1 VSRRAPGRRPPLRP
15 DLPRSARGQGTEV
28 RAQHDVRVQHL
39 EQRLEVAV
47 PCGRQKGVDDFALS
61 VEGGVGNRVLALDSA
76 TRAAGELTC
85 RLGRAVDDRRDLVE
99 GQGEMSCSTN
109 ASRLD
114 GLRSSTTSSARPT
127 ESASSA
133 SCSGSIPSARSTIGS
148 GMWTPSGS
156 SLRTL
161 RERSM
166 FSETRATTVPIGNG
180 LRRPSER
187 PTDPGHR
194 IRRARPLVRPRAF
207 SEPPRRRLADSRMRQ
222 PGAPRSRARS
232 RLRRGRCSVT
242 MRAGSR

>member
-47 PCGRQKGVDDFALS
+47 PCGRQKGVDDFVLS

-114 GLRSSTTSSARPT
+114 GLRLEHDEQRQADRVRQQRLVLGVDPVG
-127 ESASSA
+127 AVDDRVRHVDA
-133 SCSGSIPSARSTIGS
+133 
-148 GMWTPSGS
+148 
-156 SLRTL
+156 
-161 RERSM
+161 ER
-166 FSETRATTVPIGNG
+166 
-180 LRRPSER
+180 L
-187 PTDPGHR
+187 
-194 IRRARPLVRPRAF
+194 
-207 SEPPRRRLADSRMRQ
+207 LA
-222 PGAPRSRARS
+222 PHLA
-232 RLRRGRCSVT
+232 
-242 MRAGSR
+242 

>member
-161 RERSM
+161 REREHVQRDARDDRPDRQRL
-166 FSETRATTVPIGNG
+166 ETAVRAANRSGAPHQEGSAAGSSPRVLRATTTAI
-180 LRRPSER
+180 
-187 PTDPGHR
+187 
-194 IRRARPLVRPRAF
+194 
-207 SEPPRRRLADSRMRQ
+207 SR
-222 PGAPRSRARS
+222 
-232 RLRRGRCSVT
+232 
-242 MRAGSR
+242 